1 LLQGSDVKELI
12 GELEPFPFRLNRNGA
27 LASCFDAFSLR
38 EPESTS
44 LENALIGKTRVLSRR
59 LSHPSFAAACLSLK
73 RGRREGRAPADAHG
87 PRAEKKHAAE
97 PQVSRN
103 TRPSLRGW
111 F

>member
-1 LLQGSDVKELI
+1 MALLQGSDVKELI
-12 GELEPFPFRLNRNGA
+12 GMA
-27 LASCFDAFSLR
+27 
-38 EPESTS
+38 
-44 LENALIGKTRVLSRR
+44 RVLSLR
-59 LSHPSFAAACLSLK
+59 LSRPSFAAACLSLK

-87 PRAEKKHAAE
+87 PRAEKEHAAE